1 MNFNSNEFSTTDDDD
16 DARWI
21 GRDDIVDGDC
31 EFRRV
36 SAFMASKPRAYANE
50 VRLGRDDATRAPSG
64 ATRRARERVRGEE
77 ASKSDD
83 AMMVTDEMG
92 SRSLA
97 MKMFDAHAK
106 ANAQFGSAWRQPAT
120 TYAALAAAQTNA
132 SAERRR
138 RDPSEE
144 SDVTRQ
150 DGAGAATTPYARN
163 VVVDDDDEGP
173 PPEAGVT
180 CACCR
185 AQKTP
190 LWRNGPTGAKTLCN
204 ACGVRY
210 KAGRVVC
217 DENGKVVTL
226 APQGRKRAAS
236 ATTGDAPYASLHKRV
251 KTPQSSFG
259 YAHLRDARLIE
270 LERVDKTTVSEK
282 SPLARVHSAT
292 ILTDYDG
299 AVLLMLLHD
308 GDDD

>member
-16 DARWI
+16 DARWT
-21 GRDDIVDGDC
+21 GRDDIANGDRTS
-31 EFRRV
+31 RRV

-50 VRLGRDDATRAPSG
+50 
-64 ATRRARERVRGEE
+64 
-77 ASKSDD
+77 
-83 AMMVTDEMG
+83 
-92 SRSLA
+92 
-97 MKMFDAHAK
+97 MFDAHAK

-120 TYAALAAAQTNA
+120 TYAALAAAQTKA

-150 DGAGAATTPYARN
+150 DGGGAATTPYARN
-163 VVVDDDDEGP
+163 VIVDDDDEGP

>member
-16 DARWI
+16 DARWT
-21 GRDDIVDGDC
+21 GRDDITNGDRTS
-31 EFRRV
+31 RRV

-50 VRLGRDDATRAPSG
+50 VRLRRDDATRAPSG
-64 ATRRARERVRGEE
+64 AGRRARERARGDD

-120 TYAALAAAQTNA
+120 TYAALAAAQTKA

-150 DGAGAATTPYARN
+150 DGGGAATTPYARN
-163 VVVDDDDEGP
+163 VIVDDDDEGP